1 MAVEAGDPLLRS
13 AEIALASGLMDA
25 DEVLGLYE
33 FTRVKCFAAAE
44 EADRRPKLTSLAQV
58 IAPLAPYTPAKVAEE
73 ARRFDY
79 AEKRLAVFGGEAKL
93 PENQPPRHLSILINN
108 ALHDSAGAGST
119 AVQRGRQQKGSVT
132 RSGGC
137 RSRSRARVFNTLLD
151 ERSSSGWPGVSPTW
165 AAAAARDQ
173 YLAYFHNACDQIRGR
188 PVRCGSSRT
197 TSTATRW

>member
-1 MAVEAGDPLLRS
+1 
-13 AEIALASGLMDA
+13 MDA

-93 PENQPPRHLSILINN
+93 PENQPPRHLAILINN
-108 ALHDSAGAGST
+108 ALHDLFCKYPEALLFGEDVA
-119 AVQRGRQQKGSVT
+119 QKGGVYTVT
-132 RSGGC
+132 KGLQKSFKG
-137 RSRSRARVFNTLLD
+137 ARVFNTLAGRD
-151 ERSSSGWPGVSPTW
+151 DHPRAGPGFRQHGH
-165 AAAAARDQ
+165 AAAARDPVPGVFPQ
-173 YLAYFHNACDQIRGR
+173 CLRPDSRRGLFAAVLLA
-188 PVRCGSSRT
+188 T